1 MWRAGTDSLPSK
13 MNLLKRKV
21 LCNDLCPDC
30 KLESESSFHALWTCR
45 VVAPVWKSK
54 FEWLRKLAVRCNSFL
69 DVIKLCQDHNG
80 LLDLLAMTGSL
91 LWSRRNQL
99 RHGEKA
105 IQLHLINATASENLW
120 EFQNAAAP
128 PCPVANV
135 AAPICSP
142 LVPAS
147 SEPSKI
153 EMYSSAFYAACIV
166 GSILSCGLTHMAI
179 TPLDLVKC
187 NMQVRFF

>member
-1 MWRAGTDSLPSK
+1 MLGLSK
-13 MNLLKRKV
+13 SRTTEQSDFDKDEEV
-21 LCNDLCPDC
+21 EDNDEEED
-30 KLESESSFHALWTCR
+30 E
-45 VVAPVWKSK
+45 
-54 FEWLRKLAVRCNSFL
+54 
-69 DVIKLCQDHNG
+69 Q
-80 LLDLLAMTGSL
+80 
-91 LWSRRNQL
+91 Q
-99 RHGEKA
+99 
-105 IQLHLINATASENLW
+105 AS
-120 EFQNAAAP
+120 
-128 PCPVANV
+128 
-135 AAPICSP
+135 ICSP